1 MNREL
6 AQIVEKIS
14 GNFICVFGEQSA
26 EFSCADEL
34 EKSGFGIGKV
44 ATSISTQDGKIVI
57 TLAEW
62 KASAAKLSNE
72 DWEKAYKKQF
82 GTEPSFF

>member
-34 EKSGFGIGKV
+34 EKSGFGKGKV
-44 ATSISTQDGKIVI
+44 ATSISTQDGKVVI

-62 KASAAKLSNE
+62 KAPAARLSNE
-72 DWEKAYKKQF
+72 DWEKEHEKQF
-82 GTEPSFF
+82 GAAPSFF